1 MSDQIFW
8 YATRSA
14 GILSWFAATISLGVG
29 LLMSSRLLGRR
40 PTIPWLLDV
49 HRYFAAMSIV
59 FLVVHLATL
68 WADEFVVLSI
78 TDFLVPGKARV
89 PGLSNMALALGVLSA
104 WILVLVEASSL
115 IKKYLPAEFWHT
127 LHLTSFGVVVMGLI
141 HALET
146 GSDVDNRALVAL
158 AVSLLTAIVLVLA
171 NRVFS
176 VLGDRKYRYEL
187 SLAEPED
194 EPDVGEARSL
204 DPVHVGS
211 YEETAHPD
219 DPFGDIGFQSDGY
232 GGDDLKELYGDEI
245 EIIDSVSASR
255 GPSRLP
261 APPTHR
267 VRR

>member
-1 MSDQIFW
+1 VSDQIFW

-14 GILSWFAATISLGVG
+14 GILAWFAATISLGVG

-49 HRYFAAMSIV
+49 HRYFSAMSIL
-59 FLVVHLATL
+59 FLFMHLVTL
-68 WADEFVVLSI
+68 WADEFVTLSVI
-78 TDFLVPGKARV
+78 DFVVPGMARV
-89 PGLSNMALALGVLSA
+89 SGLSNMSLALGVLSA

-141 HALET
+141 HAIQT
-146 GSDVDNRALVAL
+146 GSDVDNRALIAL

-171 NRVFS
+171 TRVFR

-187 SLAEPED
+187 TLAELEGGLDLD
-194 EPDVGEARSL
+194 EATSL
-204 DPVHVGS
+204 DAIS
-211 YEETAHPD
+211 D
-219 DPFGDIGFQSDGY
+219 DTFQ
-232 GGDDLKELYGDEI
+232 DDLLLDDNYRNDNYRNDSYRDREYGEDVV
-245 EIIDSVSASR
+245 IIDSVPPVTR
-255 GPSRLP
+255 PRHLP